1 MKKKKDTSV
10 RNVSIIGGADGPTSI
25 FIAGRTGKS
34 PLKVRIKNYIYK
46 KRRERAASYICP
58 NPHSLKQ
65 VVSFMRRE
73 YGAYEMP
80 VESRQYQDMKASLK
94 EGLILENRP
103 ELLEGLTKVNKPAEH
118 TQEAVEEMF
127 LQIKQRSEE
136 IARIPDDQF
145 PTDFHVYEIH
155 IDGGR
160 MDIEIDYQWDI
171 LGISYSGDQKAMK
184 TLKKMSRRLYLFYGA
199 TKEDIQKQTKRYSS
213 LLAALSS

>member
-34 PLKVRIKNYIYK
+34 PLKVRMKNYIYK
-46 KRRERAASYICP
+46 KRRERTARYIRP

-65 VVSFMRRE
+65 VVSFMKRE

-94 EGLILENRP
+94 EGLILRHRP

-127 LQIKQRSEE
+127 LQIKQSSE
-136 IARIPDDQF
+136 
-145 PTDFHVYEIH
+145 
-155 IDGGR
+155 
-160 MDIEIDYQWDI
+160 
-171 LGISYSGDQKAMK
+171 
-184 TLKKMSRRLYLFYGA
+184 
-199 TKEDIQKQTKRYSS
+199 
-213 LLAALSS
+213 